1 MVYGTKTKE
10 IRDRLQWTF
19 ASWKKTPQ
27 MQEVEL
33 FPFLIHRLVQEREK
47 MQELLFLP
55 LLLAPSN
62 LSGQAPSASF
72 LLLGLPGLE
81 SVQAWLSIPFCFI
94 YAVTLLGNTTLLWVI
109 WTESSLHQPMYLF
122 LSILA
127 LTDMAM
133 PTCILPKMLAI
144 FWTKAQEITFAACLV
159 QMFTVHALSVVES
172 GTLTAMAYDRYVA
185 ICYPLSYTT
194 LLTPRTVV
202 KFGAAIAIRAFVIIL
217 PFPLLLL
224 RLRFCHSRNISHTY
238 CEHMAL
244 VNLACGNTTP
254 NNLYGLAVSLLIV
267 GGDLTF
273 IFASYGR
280 ILRTVFRLPS
290 LEARHKAL
298 GTCGAHVGVIFI
310 LYIPGLFSFLSH
322 RFGHSIPH
330 NVHIFLANFYLLV
343 PSMLNPMVY
352 GAKTKEIRVRVL
364 MAMGMRSRKL

>member
-1 MVYGTKTKE
+1 
-10 IRDRLQWTF
+10 
-19 ASWKKTPQ
+19 
-27 MQEVEL
+27 MQ
-33 FPFLIHRLVQEREK
+33 
-47 MQELLFLP
+47 
-55 LLLAPSN
+55 APSN
-62 LSGQAPSASF
+62 LSGHAPPTSF

-81 SVQAWLSIPFCFI
+81 SVQAWLSIPFCSI
-94 YAVTLLGNTTLLWVI
+94 YVLSLLGNATLLWVI

-159 QMFTVHALSVVES
+159 QMFTVHALSAVES

-194 LLTPRTVV
+194 LLSPRTVV

-217 PFPLLLL
+217 PFPFLLL

-244 VNLACGNTTP
+244 VKLACGNTTP
-254 NNLYGLAVSLLIV
+254 NNLYGLVVSLLIV

-273 IFASYGR
+273 IFASYGQ
-280 ILRTVFRLPS
+280 ILWTVFHLPS

-310 LYIPGLFSFLSH
+310 LYTPALFSFLSH

-330 NVHIFLANFYLLV
+330 NVHIFLANIYLLV

-352 GAKTKEIRVRVL
+352 GAKTKEIHNRLQWTFASWKKTPRCKN
-364 MAMGMRSRKL
+364 GS

>member
-1 MVYGTKTKE
+1 MSLTQTIGVCEKG
-10 IRDRLQWTF
+10 
-19 ASWKKTPQ
+19 
-27 MQEVEL
+27 VE
-33 FPFLIHRLVQEREK
+33 K
-47 MQELLFLP
+47 DKAGKLLFLP

-62 LSGQAPSASF
+62 LSGQAPSTSF
-72 LLLGLPGLE
+72 FLLGLPGLE

-94 YAVTLLGNTTLLWVI
+94 YAVSLLGNATLLWVI

-144 FWTKAQEITFAACLV
+144 FWTKAQEITFTACLV
-159 QMFTVHALSVVES
+159 QMFTVHALSAVES

-202 KFGAAIAIRAFVIIL
+202 KFGVAIAIRAFVIIL

-244 VNLACGNTTP
+244 VKLACGNTTP
-254 NNLYGLAVSLLIV
+254 NNLYGLAVSLLVV

-273 IFASYGR
+273 IFASYGW
-280 ILRTVFRLPS
+280 ILWTVFRLPS

-298 GTCGAHVGVIFI
+298 GTCGAHMGVIFI
-310 LYIPGLFSFLSH
+310 LYTPALFSFLSH

-330 NVHIFLANFYLLV
+330 SVHIFLANIYLLV
-343 PSMLNPMVY
+343 PSMLNPMIY
-352 GAKTKEIRVRVL
+352 GAKTKEIRDRL
-364 MAMGMRSRKL
+364 QWTFASWKKTPQM

>member
-1 MVYGTKTKE
+1 
-10 IRDRLQWTF
+10 
-19 ASWKKTPQ
+19 
-27 MQEVEL
+27 MQ
-33 FPFLIHRLVQEREK
+33 
-47 MQELLFLP
+47 
-55 LLLAPSN
+55 APSN
-62 LSGQAPSASF
+62 LSGHAPPTSV

-81 SVQAWLSIPFCFI
+81 SVQAWLSIPCCSI
-94 YAVTLLGNTTLLWVI
+94 YVLSLLGNATLLWVI

-133 PTCILPKMLAI
+133 PTCVLPKMLAI

-159 QMFTVHALSVVES
+159 QMFTVHAITAVES

-194 LLTPRTVV
+194 LLSPRTVV

-217 PFPLLLL
+217 PFPFLLL

-244 VNLACGNTTP
+244 VKLACGNTTP
-254 NNLYGLAVSLLIV
+254 NNLYGLVVSLLVV

-273 IFASYGR
+273 IFVSYGR
-280 ILRTVFRLPS
+280 ILRTVFCLPS

-310 LYIPGLFSFLSH
+310 QYTPALFSFLSH

>member
-1 MVYGTKTKE
+1 M
-10 IRDRLQWTF
+10 
-19 ASWKKTPQ
+19 
-27 MQEVEL
+27 
-33 FPFLIHRLVQEREK
+33 
-47 MQELLFLP
+47 LFLP

-62 LSGQAPSASF
+62 LSGQAPSTSF

-81 SVQAWLSIPFCFI
+81 SIQAWLSIPFCFI
-94 YAVTLLGNTTLLWVI
+94 YAVSLLGNATLLWVI

-144 FWTKAQEITFAACLV
+144 FWTKAQEITFAACLL
-159 QMFTVHALSVVES
+159 QMFVVHALSAVES

-202 KFGAAIAIRAFVIIL
+202 KFGVAIAIRAFVIVL
-217 PFPLLLL
+217 PFPFLLL

-244 VNLACGNTTP
+244 VKLACGSTTP
-254 NNLYGLAVSLLIV
+254 NNLYGLVVSLLIV

-280 ILRTVFRLPS
+280 ILWTVFRLPS

-310 LYIPGLFSFLSH
+310 LYTPALFSFLSH

-330 NVHIFLANFYLLV
+330 SVHIFLANIYLLV